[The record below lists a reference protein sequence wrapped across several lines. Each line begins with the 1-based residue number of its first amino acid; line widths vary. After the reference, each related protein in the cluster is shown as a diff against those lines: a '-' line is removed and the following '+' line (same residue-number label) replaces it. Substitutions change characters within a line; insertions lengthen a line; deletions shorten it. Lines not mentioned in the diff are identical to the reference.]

1 MYKIKI
7 VCIKDVLL
15 ERNILY
21 LVTHVH
27 LIGAYINIKTDRYAI
42 NSTNCKPTKNIFL
55 YTYNMTRLG
64 NEENESFEISTIELL
79 PKFL

>member
-1 MYKIKI
+1 MQKIVKIQIKI
-7 VCIKDVLL
+7 
-15 ERNILY
+15 
-21 LVTHVH
+21 
-27 LIGAYINIKTDRYAI
+27 
-42 NSTNCKPTKNIFL
+42 FM

>member
-1 MYKIKI
+1 MIIQKIILNLQKI
-7 VCIKDVLL
+7 
-15 ERNILY
+15 ILM
-21 LVTHVH
+21 
-27 LIGAYINIKTDRYAI
+27 
-42 NSTNCKPTKNIFL
+42 

>member
-1 MYKIKI
+1 MRFCIRVHVYYTILFAKSTVYKLTILTQIIYSIFKI
-7 VCIKDVLL
+7 QKI
-15 ERNILY
+15 
-21 LVTHVH
+21 
-27 LIGAYINIKTDRYAI
+27 
-42 NSTNCKPTKNIFL
+42 

>member
-1 MYKIKI
+1 MQKYVNLQIQ
-7 VCIKDVLL
+7 
-15 ERNILY
+15 
-21 LVTHVH
+21 
-27 LIGAYINIKTDRYAI
+27 
-42 NSTNCKPTKNIFL
+42 IFM